1 MVSNSQVQTLKQHL
15 KVNPQQ
21 IQFLNFLNL
30 GLDELDD
37 YIKKELEENP
47 FLEENE
53 GKFDE
58 KKLES
63 ADTFEQNDS
72 FAEDTATSSTTEIDW
87 ENHFSP
93 EEYDYGVPQYKTQAN
108 NYSADDELYSAPITV
123 EYTFRDEAKEQVH
136 YLNFSEKELMIAEFI
151 VDMLD
156 DTGFLRREIADLTDD
171 ISFGFNVF
179 VTEEEVATVK
189 KVINQL
195 ENGLAAFDLREC
207 LCLQLQELRKRGKD
221 VEIAH
226 KILSEC
232 YHQFSE
238 REFEKIA
245 AKLNITQSD
254 IKAAIALI
262 ATLSPSPIRGK
273 NSSTVVT
280 NHSIIPDYIVD
291 IIGEQVIGQL
301 NNPRSRNFGV
311 NEYYANSL
319 SNHKDR
325 QTRSYVGNKIK
336 SAMWFIDAIQQR
348 QQTMTKV
355 IETLVYLQEPY
366 FKTGKVENLRPM
378 ILKNVADLI
387 GMEISTVSRVTS
399 KKYAQTPFGIINLK
413 DLFTDS
419 ITNEDGTEISNRRVK
434 EMVKNIIDTEDK
446 LQPLTDTQIKSVL
459 EEDGISLSRRT
470 ITKYRE
476 AMSIDASKYR
486 RVL

>member
-47 FLEENE
+47 FLEENVPSS
-53 GKFDE
+53 D
-58 KKLES
+58 
-63 ADTFEQNDS
+63 DS
-72 FAEDTATSSTTEIDW
+72 KMDTADPFDRNDNTNEENPVSTSSEIEW
-87 ENHFSP
+87 ETHFNS
-93 EEYDYGVPQYKTQAN
+93 EEHDYGVPQYKTKVN
-108 NYSADDELYSAPITV
+108 NFSQDDEQYTAPIKV

-136 YLNFSEKELMIAEFI
+136 YMKLSEKELMIAEFI

-156 DTGFLRREIADLTDD
+156 DTGFLRRDIADLTDD
-171 ISFGFNVF
+171 ISFSHNVF
-179 VTEEEVATVK
+179 VSEEEVTRVK

-195 ENGLAAFDLREC
+195 ENGLAAIDLREC
-207 LCLQLQELRKRGKD
+207 LILQLEELKKRGKD
-221 VEIAH
+221 VDIT
-226 KILSEC
+226 LRMLTEC

-238 REFEKIA
+238 REFEKIQD
-245 AKLNITQSD
+245 KLNVTQQD
-254 IKAAIALI
+254 IKEAIALI
-262 ATLSPSPIRGK
+262 ATLAPSPIRGK
-273 NSSTVVT
+273 NSSTVAT
-280 NHSIIPDYIVD
+280 NHTIIPDYIID
-291 IIGEQVIGQL
+291 IVGDQVVGRI
-301 NNPRSRNFGV
+301 NNPKARKFGI

-336 SAMWFIDAIQQR
+336 SAVWFIDAIQQR

-387 GMEISTVSRVTS
+387 DMEISTVSRVTS
-399 KKYAQTPFGIINLK
+399 KKYAQTPYGIINLK

-419 ITNEDGTEISNRRVK
+419 ITNENGTEVSNRRVK
-434 EMVKNIIDTEDK
+434 EMVKSIIDNEDK
-446 LQPLTDTQIKSVL
+446 TQPYTDTQIKKAL
-459 EEDGISLSRRT
+459 QEEGISLSRRT

-486 RVL
+486 RIL

>member
-1 MVSNSQVQTLKQHL
+1 MISNSQVQTIKQHL

-47 FLEENE
+47 FLEESKPKVTDLKTETMESFESNE
-53 GKFDE
+53 VE
-58 KKLES
+58 
-63 ADTFEQNDS
+63 
-72 FAEDTATSSTTEIDW
+72 ATGSTSEIEW

-93 EEYDYGVPQYKTQAN
+93 EEYDYGVPQYKTTVN
-108 NYSADDELYSAPITV
+108 NYSQDDEQYTAPITV

-136 YLNFSEKELMIAEFI
+136 YLNLSEKELMIAEFLI
-151 VDMLD
+151 DMLD
-156 DTGFLRREIADLTDD
+156 DTGFLRRDIPDLTDD
-171 ISFGFNVF
+171 VSFSHNIF
-179 VTEEEVATVK
+179 VTEEEVSKVK
-189 KVINQL
+189 GVINQL
-195 ENGLAAFDLREC
+195 ENGLAAADLKEC
-207 LCLQLQELRKRGKD
+207 LLLQLHELKRRGEQ
-221 VEIAH
+221 VETPIN
-226 KILSEC
+226 ILSKC
-232 YHQFSE
+232 YHEFSE

-245 AKLNITQSD
+245 HKLDITNND
-254 IKAAIALI
+254 IKDAISLI
-262 ATLSPSPIRGK
+262 AKLSPSPIRGK
-273 NSSTVVT
+273 NSSTVAT
-280 NHSIIPDYIVD
+280 NHTIIPDYIID
-291 IIGEQVIGQL
+291 IVNDQVVGKL

-319 SNHKDR
+319 SNHKDK

-336 SAMWFIDAIQQR
+336 SAVWFIDAIQQR

-366 FKTGKVENLRPM
+366 FRTGKVKNLRPM
-378 ILKNVADLI
+378 ILKSVADLI

-419 ITNEDGTEISNRRVK
+419 ITKNNGTEVSNRRVK
-434 EMVKNIIDTEDK
+434 EIVKHIVDTEDK
-446 LQPLTDTQIKSVL
+446 QQPLTDTQIKSLL
-459 EEDGISLSRRT
+459 EKQEGLSLSRRT

-476 AMSIDASKYR
+476 AMNIDASKYR

>member
-53 GKFDE
+53 GNPDE
-58 KKLES
+58 KKLDA

-72 FAEDTATSSTTEIDW
+72 FGDDNSTSASSEIEW

-108 NYSADDELYSAPITV
+108 NYSPDDEIYTAPITV

-136 YLNFSEKELMIAEFI
+136 YMSFNEKELMIAEFLI
-151 VDMLD
+151 DMLD
-156 DTGFLRREIADLTDD
+156 DTGFLRRDVADLTDD
-171 ISFGFNVF
+171 ISFSYNIF
-179 VTEEEVATVK
+179 VTEEEVASVR

-207 LCLQLQELRKRGKD
+207 LCLQLQELQKRGKD
-221 VEIAH
+221 VDVAH
-226 KILSEC
+226 KILADC
-232 YHQFSE
+232 YHHFSE
-238 REFEKIA
+238 REFEKIE
-245 AKLNITQSD
+245 AKLSITQAD
-254 IKAAIALI
+254 IKEAIALI

-273 NSSTVVT
+273 NSSTVAT
-280 NHSIIPDYIVD
+280 NHSIVPDYIID
-291 IIGEQVIGQL
+291 IVGEQVIGQL
-301 NNPRSRNFGV
+301 NNPRARNFGV

-336 SAMWFIDAIQQR
+336 SAVWFIDAIQQR

-399 KKYAQTPFGIINLK
+399 KKYAQTPYGMINLK

-419 ITNEDGTEISNRRVK
+419 IMSEDGTEISNRRVK
-434 EMVKNIIDTEDK
+434 EMVKGIIDTEDK
-446 LQPLTDTQIKSVL
+446 QQPLTDTQIKSIL
-459 EEDGISLSRRT
+459 QEDGISLSRRT

-486 RVL
+486 RIL